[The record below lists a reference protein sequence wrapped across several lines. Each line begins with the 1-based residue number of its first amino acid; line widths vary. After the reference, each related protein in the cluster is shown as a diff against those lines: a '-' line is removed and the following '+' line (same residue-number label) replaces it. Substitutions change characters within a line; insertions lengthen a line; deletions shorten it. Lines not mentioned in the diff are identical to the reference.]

1 MELLAI
7 TLLVLGLYGASILR
21 RHLHEAKLL
30 RLREI
35 SHKERMAA
43 MERDLPVS
51 DATASRIDSLLAE
64 SQGADARPDRIHSM
78 SVHWV
83 RLTALA
89 LGLTCLFAG
98 FGILPGFHYQADSDM
113 SGMWAIGLIPIFV
126 GTGML
131 IFFGLSKGL
140 AEKMNGNGRQE
151 SR

>member
-7 TLLVLGLYGASILR
+7 MLLVLGLFGAAILR

-35 SHKERMAA
+35 THKERMVA
-43 MERDLPVS
+43 MERDMPVS
-51 DATASRIDSLLAE
+51 DADATRIDSLLGE
-64 SQGADARPDRIHSM
+64 SQGADARPDRIHSV

-89 LGLTCLFAG
+89 LGLTCLFG
-98 FGILPGFHYQADSDM
+98 GMGTLPGLHYQSDSEV

-126 GTGML
+126 GTGLL
-131 IFFGLSKGL
+131 IFFGLSKAL
-140 AEKMNGNGRQE
+140 AEKMNGNGKQE

>member
-1 MELLAI
+1 MIWIAI
-7 TLLVLGLYGASILR
+7 ALLVLGLFGATILR
-21 RHLHEAKLL
+21 RHLREAKLL

-51 DATASRIDSLLAE
+51 DAGASRIDSLLGEGDGVGTSPNRA
-64 SQGADARPDRIHSM
+64 SSA

-89 LGLTCLFAG
+89 LGLTCLFG
-98 FGILPGFHYQADSDM
+98 GVGMLPGFYYLSDPEA
-113 SGMWAIGLIPIFV
+113 SGLWPLGLVPIFI
-126 GTGML
+126 GMGLL
-131 IFFGLSKGL
+131 IFVWLSRGL
-140 AEKMNGNGRQE
+140 AEKMNGKQE